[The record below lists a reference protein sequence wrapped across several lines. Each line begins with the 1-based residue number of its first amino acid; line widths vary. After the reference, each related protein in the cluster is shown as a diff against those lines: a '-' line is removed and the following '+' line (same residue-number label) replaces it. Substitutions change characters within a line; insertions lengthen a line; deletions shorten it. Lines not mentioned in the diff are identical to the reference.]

1 MAVTYVDPA
10 AEESPPAEPYEL
22 FLDVTRRPLTI
33 GLIANAF
40 PDATN
45 FTDCLETALT
55 TALPGVTLKRYQKPN
70 VEPVGAEVLAGIG
83 TECDGVISVWGH

>member
-1 MAVTYVDPA
+1 VTYVDPA

-22 FLDVTRRPLTI
+22 FLNMEQRPLTI
-33 GLIANAF
+33 GLLANAF

-55 TALPGVTLKRYQKPN
+55 AVLPGVTFKRYQKAS
-70 VEPVGAEVLAGIG
+70 VDPVLPEMLDEITAA
-83 TECDGVISVWGH
+83 CDGVISVWGH